1 MIRERI
7 RHEIL
12 DALLQDNRKARLL
25 QRDGTYLHTRR
36 IRQSGARQKQDG
48 FNAQEFFMALAE
60 GKLAPD
66 AIPSPQTRRTRDRIG
81 KES

>member
-25 QRDGTYLHTRR
+25 ERDGTYQHTRR
-36 IRQSGARQKQDG
+36 LRRDQERPKQDG

-60 GKLAPD
+60 GKVGPD
-66 AIPSPQTRRTRDRIG
+66 AIPLPQARRTRDRIG